1 MHSPHL
7 YIAVGIGG
15 AIGAMMRYGV
25 SQIPQFTPSLFPYAT
40 LAVNVLGSFVIGVVA
55 GAVSKTSIL
64 SPAAAVFWKAGF
76 CGGLTTFSTFSLE
89 TVGLFEKKQWGIAG
103 AYIAASIALTIAG
116 AALGGLLALSVFKHN
131 PQ

>member
-1 MHSPHL
+1 MNSPFL
-7 YIAVGIGG
+7 YIAAGIGG
-15 AIGAMMRYGV
+15 AIGAMTRYGV
-25 SQIPQFTPSLFPYAT
+25 SQIPLLTTSLFPYAT
-40 LAVNVLGSFVIGVVA
+40 LAVNVLGSFVIGFVA
-55 GAVSKTSIL
+55 GAASKTAVI

-116 AALGGLLALSVFKHN
+116 VALGRLLALSVFRDN

>member
-1 MHSPHL
+1 MNSPFL
-7 YIAVGIGG
+7 YIAAGIGG
-15 AIGAMMRYGV
+15 AIGAMTRYGV
-25 SQIPQFTPSLFPYAT
+25 SQIPLLTMSLFPYAT
-40 LAVNVLGSFVIGVVA
+40 LAVNVLGSFVIGFVA
-55 GAVSKTSIL
+55 GAASKTAVI

-116 AALGGLLALSVFKHN
+116 VALGRLLALSVFRDN